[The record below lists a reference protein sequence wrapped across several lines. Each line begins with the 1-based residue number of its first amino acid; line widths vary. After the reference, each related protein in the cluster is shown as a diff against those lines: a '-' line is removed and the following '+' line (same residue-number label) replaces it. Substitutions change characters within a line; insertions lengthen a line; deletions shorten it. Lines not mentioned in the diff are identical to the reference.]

1 MKIIKNIKVKL
12 QIYLLISTT
21 KICKLDYHRGPS
33 IILHSIDLILVKVDS
48 INWYEYIDYFW
59 DQSSFV
65 LT

>member
-48 INWYEYIDYFW
+48 IN
-59 DQSSFV
+59 
-65 LT
+65 